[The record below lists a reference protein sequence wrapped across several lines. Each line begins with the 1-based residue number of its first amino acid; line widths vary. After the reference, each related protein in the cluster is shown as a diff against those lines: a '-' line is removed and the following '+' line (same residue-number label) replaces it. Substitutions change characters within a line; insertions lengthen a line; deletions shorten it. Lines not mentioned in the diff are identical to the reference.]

1 MVWQQYPYT
10 NFHDLNM
17 DWILQT
23 LNSVNHDI
31 QLLNEWK
38 AEREARDEWLDESI
52 ADLNSKYEALVELY
66 NTFVDEVNQRFDTL
80 EAQITAQVNQLEADV
95 NARVQALE
103 DQINR
108 QLAALE
114 AEIRAEMSAY
124 KQEVNALLAVYNTR
138 ILDVEEGLDRI
149 IDQLPEMFTIID
161 PYTGEENSI
170 VNVIYEIVNKTKVSA
185 LTATEY
191 DGKNLSAAAYDALN
205 LSAYNYDFYAAD
217 YIN

>member
-185 LTATEY
+185 LTATAY

>member
-66 NTFVDEVNQRFDTL
+66 NTFIDEVNQRFDTL

-114 AEIRAEMSAY
+114 AY
-124 KQEVNALLAVYNTR
+124 GGHHV
-138 ILDVEEGLDRI
+138 
-149 IDQLPEMFTIID
+149 
-161 PYTGEENSI
+161 
-170 VNVIYEIVNKTKVSA
+170 
-185 LTATEY
+185 
-191 DGKNLSAAAYDALN
+191 
-205 LSAYNYDFYAAD
+205 
-217 YIN
+217 